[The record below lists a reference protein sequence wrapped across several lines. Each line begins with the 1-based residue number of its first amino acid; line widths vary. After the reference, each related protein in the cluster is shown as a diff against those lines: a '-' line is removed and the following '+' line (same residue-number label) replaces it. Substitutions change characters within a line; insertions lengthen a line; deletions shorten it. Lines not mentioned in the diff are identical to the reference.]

1 MSWANTLKVKWKR
14 CRPLIGQI
22 GLSLT
27 QHAATKVA
35 ISSAL
40 WRRRF
45 HTVSLFIKAISVS
58 RLAVFSF
65 FWNLRQPHTETQQ
78 HHPLPYP
85 PTLPVLAFFF
95 LTSWRLCHGCFTRH
109 RYEGPQ
115 RITPTTR
122 GYSLQRKTK
131 SRKVPGAK
139 SELFHAVET
148 RIMCVSKLDWRI
160 IKMFKIANAIV
171 TVLEL
176 NYNHTDTP
184 WWILLIV

>member
-1 MSWANTLKVKWKR
+1 MQQPKSLSRPRSDVGVSIPSLSSLKR
-14 CRPLIGQI
+14 SPC
-22 GLSLT
+22 
-27 QHAATKVA
+27 H
-35 ISSAL
+35 
-40 WRRRF
+40 
-45 HTVSLFIKAISVS
+45 VSLCSAFSEICDSHIL
-58 RLAVFSF
+58 RLS
-65 FWNLRQPHTETQQ
+65 NITLCHILQRYLCLR
-78 HHPLPYP
+78 
-85 PTLPVLAFFF
+85 FF

-160 IKMFKIANAIV
+160 IRMFKIANAIV